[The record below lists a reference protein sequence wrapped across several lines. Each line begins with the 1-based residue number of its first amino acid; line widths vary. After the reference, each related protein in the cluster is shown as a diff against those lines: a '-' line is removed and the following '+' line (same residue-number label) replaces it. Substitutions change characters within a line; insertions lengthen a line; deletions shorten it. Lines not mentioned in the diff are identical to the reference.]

1 VIDSKKI
8 ERFEET
14 IKSYY
19 TFVDS
24 YKSSKFARE
33 SESFYLSSL
42 KELEKLKI
50 ETMAY
55 KDSTAERTT
64 ITRSLREL
72 ESETSN
78 IYETITVLSKRSN
91 QINVEMKEELN
102 QKLDEFATSTDNLEE
117 IFENRE
123 QIEVSRYYERL
134 PKSGAIAIQ
143 ELENEKIFW
152 KSPENEDSNE

>member
-1 VIDSKKI
+1 
-8 ERFEET
+8 
-14 IKSYY
+14 
-19 TFVDS
+19 
-24 YKSSKFARE
+24 
-33 SESFYLSSL
+33 
-42 KELEKLKI
+42 
-50 ETMAY
+50 MAY

-64 ITRSLREL
+64 ITRSIKSL
-72 ESETSN
+72 ENDTDN
-78 IYETITVLSKRSN
+78 IYESITVLSKRSN
-91 QINVEMKEELN
+91 QINIEMKEELD

-143 ELENEKIFW
+143 ELENDKIFW